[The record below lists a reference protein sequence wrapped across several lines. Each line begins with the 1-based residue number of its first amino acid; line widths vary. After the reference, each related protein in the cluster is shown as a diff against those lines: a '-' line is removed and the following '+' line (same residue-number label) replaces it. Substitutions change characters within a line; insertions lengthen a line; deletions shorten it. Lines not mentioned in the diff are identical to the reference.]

1 MYPIPTVYITDPK
14 NNIDPPVNS
23 GRIFFQ
29 QILFKNHK
37 NYLQLTLNNIKIINR
52 VFYDLRVYSDK
63 KQQEVKT
70 VGFEF
75 AESNE
80 GVVNIKVIGCGG
92 GGCNAVNRM
101 IRAGV
106 EGVDFVVINT
116 DKPVLD
122 NSSAPIKLQIG
133 EKLTKGKG
141 AGSDPN
147 VGENSALESREEI
160 EATLRG
166 ADMVFIAAGMGG
178 GTGTGSAPVVAEI
191 AKDMGIL
198 TVAIVTKPFGFE
210 GRMKMKTA
218 EAGIEKLR
226 AHVDSLIVIP
236 NEKLKDATNERITLL
251 NAFQVADDV
260 LRQGVQSISDLIL
273 IPGLVNVDFADVHKI
288 MKDAGNA
295 HMGVGRA
302 AGEDKAVKAAEM
314 AISSPLLETSIEGA
328 TGVIFN
334 ITASP
339 DIGMDEVDEASRMV
353 EQAAHPD
360 ANIIWGVALNNDL
373 DDEIIVTVI
382 ATGFPSGDKVNK
394 GVVAEEPQL
403 GFIESIG
410 EEAEE
415 EADDLNFLDL
425 FANLGE

>member
-1 MYPIPTVYITDPK
+1 MFYGQKVY
-14 NNIDPPVNS
+14 
-23 GRIFFQ
+23 
-29 QILFKNHK
+29 L
-37 NYLQLTLNNIKIINR
+37 YKI
-52 VFYDLRVYSDK
+52 
-63 KQQEVKT
+63 QQEVKT

-75 AESNE
+75 AESND

-106 EGVDFVVINT
+106 GGVDFVVINT
-116 DKPVLD
+116 DKPVLE
-122 NSSAPIKLQIG
+122 NSSAPTKLQIG

-178 GTGTGSAPVVAEI
+178 GTGTGSAPIVAEI

-236 NEKLKDATNERITLL
+236 NEKLKDVTQERITLL

-302 AGEDKAVKAAEM
+302 AGENKAIKAAEM
-314 AISSPLLETSIEGA
+314 AISSPLLETSIDGA

-382 ATGFPSGDKVNK
+382 ATGFPSGDRVNK

-403 GFIESIG
+403 GFIGSIG
-410 EEAEE
+410 EEPQD

>member
-1 MYPIPTVYITDPK
+1 M
-14 NNIDPPVNS
+14 
-23 GRIFFQ
+23 
-29 QILFKNHK
+29 
-37 NYLQLTLNNIKIINR
+37 
-52 VFYDLRVYSDK
+52 
-63 KQQEVKT
+63 
-70 VGFEF
+70 GFEF

-191 AKDMGIL
+191 DKDMGIL

-210 GRMKMKTA
+210 GRMKMRTA

-236 NEKLKDATNERITLL
+236 NEKLKDATDERITLL

-302 AGEDKAVKAAEM
+302 SGKDKAVNAAAM

-382 ATGFPSGDKVNK
+382 ATGFPSGEKAER
-394 GVVAEEPQL
+394 GVVAEEPML
-403 GFIESIG
+403 GFNTVAEAP
-410 EEAEE
+410 AEE
-415 EADDLNFLDL
+415 DPADDLNFLDL

>member
-1 MYPIPTVYITDPK
+1 MA
-14 NNIDPPVNS
+14 S
-23 GRIFFQ
+23 
-29 QILFKNHK
+29 
-37 NYLQLTLNNIKIINR
+37 
-52 VFYDLRVYSDK
+52 
-63 KQQEVKT
+63 
-70 VGFEF
+70 FEF
-75 AESNE
+75 ADSGE

-101 IRAGV
+101 IKAGV
-106 EGVDFVVINT
+106 QGVDFVVVNT

-122 NSSAPIKLQIG
+122 ASPAPIKVQIG

-141 AGSDPN
+141 AGSDPL
-147 VGENSALESREEI
+147 VGENSAVESREEI
-160 EATLRG
+160 EAVLRG

-226 AHVDSLIVIP
+226 AHVDSLIIIP
-236 NEKLKDATNERITLL
+236 NEKLKDVSTERITLL

-302 AGEDKAVKAAEM
+302 SGKDKAVNAAAM
-314 AISSPLLETSIEGA
+314 AISSPLLETSIDGA

-373 DDEIIVTVI
+373 EDEIIVTVI
-382 ATGFPSGDKVNK
+382 ATGFPSSESSQKGLVADEPILAFPGTAVEEDK
-394 GVVAEEPQL
+394 
-403 GFIESIG
+403 
-410 EEAEE
+410 EE
-415 EADDLNFLDL
+415 EQEDELNFLDL

>member
-1 MYPIPTVYITDPK
+1 MA
-14 NNIDPPVNS
+14 N
-23 GRIFFQ
+23 
-29 QILFKNHK
+29 
-37 NYLQLTLNNIKIINR
+37 
-52 VFYDLRVYSDK
+52 
-63 KQQEVKT
+63 
-70 VGFEF
+70 FEY
-75 AESNE
+75 AEGGE

-101 IRAGV
+101 IKAGV
-106 EGVDFVVINT
+106 QGVEFVVINT
-116 DKPVLD
+116 DKTVLD
-122 NSSAPIKLQIG
+122 DSPAQVKLQIG
-133 EKLTKGKG
+133 QKLTKGQG
-141 AGSDPN
+141 AGSDPQ

-160 EATLRG
+160 EGILRG

-218 EAGIEKLR
+218 EAGIERLR
-226 AHVDSLIVIP
+226 AHVDSLIIIP
-236 NEKLKDATNERITLL
+236 NEKLKDVSAERVTLL
-251 NAFQVADDV
+251 NAFTVADDV

-302 AGEDKAVKAAEM
+302 SGKDMAVNAAAM
-314 AISSPLLETSIEGA
+314 AISSPLLETSIDGA

-373 DDEIIVTVI
+373 QDEIIVTVI
-382 ATGFPSGDKVNK
+382 ATGFPSAERTRQ
-394 GVVAEEPQL
+394 GVQAEEPQL
-403 GFIESIG
+403 TFPTLEGAG
-410 EEAEE
+410 ETENAGS
-415 EADDLNFLDL
+415 DDLNFLDL

>member
-1 MYPIPTVYITDPK
+1 MA
-14 NNIDPPVNS
+14 S
-23 GRIFFQ
+23 
-29 QILFKNHK
+29 
-37 NYLQLTLNNIKIINR
+37 
-52 VFYDLRVYSDK
+52 
-63 KQQEVKT
+63 
-70 VGFEF
+70 FEYT
-75 AESNE
+75 ESADS
-80 GVVNIKVIGCGG
+80 VVNIKVIGCGG

-101 IRAGV
+101 IKAGV
-106 EGVDFVVINT
+106 QGVEFVVVNP
-116 DKPVLD
+116 DRPVLE
-122 NSSAPIKLQIG
+122 SSPATTKVQIG

-147 VGENSALESREEI
+147 IGENSALESREEI
-160 EATLRG
+160 EAMLRG

-210 GRMKMKTA
+210 GQRKMKTA

-236 NEKLKDATNERITLL
+236 NDKLKDATNERITLL
-251 NAFQVADDV
+251 NAFQIADDV

-273 IPGLVNVDFADVHKI
+273 ITGLVNVDFADVHKI

-302 AGEDKAVKAAEM
+302 SGKDKAVAAATM
-314 AISSPLLETSIEGA
+314 AISSPLLETSIDGA

-339 DIGMDEVDEASRMV
+339 DIGMDEVYEASQMI

-360 ANIIWGVALNNDL
+360 ANIIWGAALNSDL
-373 DDEIIVTVI
+373 EDEIIVTVI
-382 ATGFPSGDKVNK
+382 ATGFPSAERNRTGL
-394 GVVAEEPQL
+394 VADEPMLNFPGTEESTKEEDSLDL
-403 GFIESIG
+403 GFM
-410 EEAEE
+410 
-415 EADDLNFLDL
+415 DL

>member
-14 NNIDPPVNS
+14 NNIDPPVKS

-403 GFIESIG
+403 GFIDSIG

>member
-1 MYPIPTVYITDPK
+1 MNINCRRYIGPM
-14 NNIDPPVNS
+14 I
-23 GRIFFQ
+23 
-29 QILFKNHK
+29 
-37 NYLQLTLNNIKIINR
+37 Y
-52 VFYDLRVYSDK
+52 
-63 KQQEVKT
+63 
-70 VGFEF
+70 FEF
-75 AESNE
+75 AEA
-80 GVVNIKVIGCGG
+80 GDDVVNIKVIGCGG

-101 IRAGV
+101 IKAGV
-106 EGVDFVVINT
+106 KGVEFIVMNT
-116 DKPVLD
+116 DRPVLD
-122 NSSAPIKLQIG
+122 SSAAPIKLQIG

-141 AGSDPN
+141 AGSDPV
-147 VGENSALESREEI
+147 VGENSALENKEEI
-160 EATLRG
+160 QAALRG
-166 ADMVFIAAGMGG
+166 ADMIFIAAGMGG

-198 TVAIVTKPFGFE
+198 TVAIVTKPFSFE
-210 GRMKMKTA
+210 GGLKMKRA

-226 AHVDSLIVIP
+226 EHVDSLIVIP
-236 NEKLKDATNERITLL
+236 NEKLKDVSSERITLL

-273 IPGLVNVDFADVHKI
+273 IPGLVNVDFADVHII

-302 AGEDKAVKAAEM
+302 SGADKAVNAAAM

-353 EQAAHPD
+353 QQAAHPD
-360 ANIIWGVALNNDL
+360 ANIIWGVALNEDL
-373 DDEIIVTVI
+373 QDEIIVTVI
-382 ATGFPSGDKVNK
+382 ATGFPTKGQSRGLAAAAEAVDLFPVADEKVEEK
-394 GVVAEEPQL
+394 EDVVD
-403 GFIESIG
+403 
-410 EEAEE
+410 
-415 EADDLNFLDL
+415 DDLNFLNL

>member
-1 MYPIPTVYITDPK
+1 MA
-14 NNIDPPVNS
+14 S
-23 GRIFFQ
+23 
-29 QILFKNHK
+29 
-37 NYLQLTLNNIKIINR
+37 
-52 VFYDLRVYSDK
+52 
-63 KQQEVKT
+63 
-70 VGFEF
+70 FEYT
-75 AESNE
+75 ESADS
-80 GVVNIKVIGCGG
+80 VVNIKVVGCGG

-101 IRAGV
+101 IKAGV
-106 EGVDFVVINT
+106 QGVEFVVVNT
-116 DKPVLD
+116 DRPVLE
-122 NSSAPIKLQIG
+122 SSPAQTKVQIG

-147 VGENSALESREEI
+147 IGENSALESREEI
-160 EATLRG
+160 EAMLRG

-210 GRMKMKTA
+210 GQRKMKTA

-236 NEKLKDATNERITLL
+236 NDKLKDATNERITLL
-251 NAFQVADDV
+251 NAFQIADDV

-273 IPGLVNVDFADVHKI
+273 ITGLVNVDFADVHKI

-302 AGEDKAVKAAEM
+302 SGKDKAVAAATM
-314 AISSPLLETSIEGA
+314 AISSPLLETSIDGA

-339 DIGMDEVDEASRMV
+339 DIGMDEVYEASQMI

-360 ANIIWGVALNNDL
+360 ANIIWGAALNSDL
-373 DDEIIVTVI
+373 EDEIIVTVI
-382 ATGFPSGDKVNK
+382 ATGFPSAERNRTGL
-394 GVVAEEPQL
+394 VADEPML
-403 GFIESIG
+403 NFPGTDES
-410 EEAEE
+410 EKEE
-415 EADDLNFLDL
+415 EAVDLNFLDL

>member
-1 MYPIPTVYITDPK
+1 M
-14 NNIDPPVNS
+14 
-23 GRIFFQ
+23 
-29 QILFKNHK
+29 
-37 NYLQLTLNNIKIINR
+37 
-52 VFYDLRVYSDK
+52 
-63 KQQEVKT
+63 
-70 VGFEF
+70 GFEF
-75 AESNE
+75 ADSNE

-106 EGVDFVVINT
+106 QGVDFVVINT

-178 GTGTGSAPVVAEI
+178 GTGTGSAPIVAEI

-210 GRMKMKTA
+210 GRMKMRTA

-236 NEKLKDATNERITLL
+236 NEKLKDATEERITLL
-251 NAFQVADDV
+251 NAFTVADDV

-302 AGEDKAVKAAEM
+302 SGKDKAVNAAAM

-382 ATGFPSGDKVNK
+382 ATGFPSGEKAER
-394 GVVAEEPQL
+394 GVVAEEPML
-403 GFIESIG
+403 GFNTVAESPV
-410 EEAEE
+410 EEDP
-415 EADDLNFLDL
+415 ADDLNFLDL

>member
-1 MYPIPTVYITDPK
+1 M
-14 NNIDPPVNS
+14 
-23 GRIFFQ
+23 
-29 QILFKNHK
+29 
-37 NYLQLTLNNIKIINR
+37 
-52 VFYDLRVYSDK
+52 
-63 KQQEVKT
+63 
-70 VGFEF
+70 FEY
-75 AESNE
+75 AESGE

-101 IRAGV
+101 IRSGV
-106 EGVDFVVINT
+106 QGVDFVVVNT
-116 DKPVLD
+116 DKPVLEA
-122 NSSAPIKLQIG
+122 SAAGTKLQIG

-141 AGSDPN
+141 AGSDPV
-147 VGENSALESREEI
+147 VGENSALENREEI

-210 GRMKMKTA
+210 GRLKMKTA

-226 AHVDSLIVIP
+226 QHVDSLIIIP
-236 NEKLKDATNERITLL
+236 NEKLKDVSEERITLL

-302 AGEDKAVKAAEM
+302 SGENKAVNAAAM
-314 AISSPLLETSIEGA
+314 AISSPLLETSIDGA

-373 DDEIIVTVI
+373 EDEIIVTVI
-382 ATGFPSGDKVNK
+382 ATGFPSNK
-394 GVVAEEPQL
+394 QTANGVIAEEPKL
-403 GFIESIG
+403 GFPSLSDQQAKED
-410 EEAEE
+410 EAE
-415 EADDLNFLDL
+415 DDLNFLDL
-425 FANLGE
+425 FANLGD

>member
-1 MYPIPTVYITDPK
+1 MA
-14 NNIDPPVNS
+14 S
-23 GRIFFQ
+23 
-29 QILFKNHK
+29 
-37 NYLQLTLNNIKIINR
+37 
-52 VFYDLRVYSDK
+52 
-63 KQQEVKT
+63 
-70 VGFEF
+70 FEYT
-75 AESNE
+75 ESVDN
-80 GVVNIKVIGCGG
+80 VVNIKVIGCGG

-101 IRAGV
+101 IRSGVQGV
-106 EGVDFVVINT
+106 EFVVVNT

-122 NSSAPIKLQIG
+122 ASAASTKLQIG

-147 VGENSALESREEI
+147 VGENSALENREEI

-210 GRMKMKTA
+210 GRMKMRTA
-218 EAGIEKLR
+218 EQGIEKLR
-226 AHVDSLIVIP
+226 KHVDSLIIIP
-236 NEKLKDATNERITLL
+236 NEKLKDVSEERITLL

-302 AGEDKAVKAAEM
+302 SGENKAVNAAKM

-373 DDEIIVTVI
+373 QDEIIVTVI
-382 ATGFPSGDKVNK
+382 ATGFPTNQKTAN
-394 GVVAEEPQL
+394 GVIAEEPQL
-403 GFIESIG
+403 GFSSFPAEENKP
-410 EEAEE
+410 EEAEDE
-415 EADDLNFLDL
+415 LNFLDL

>member
-1 MYPIPTVYITDPK
+1 MA
-14 NNIDPPVNS
+14 N
-23 GRIFFQ
+23 
-29 QILFKNHK
+29 
-37 NYLQLTLNNIKIINR
+37 
-52 VFYDLRVYSDK
+52 
-63 KQQEVKT
+63 
-70 VGFEF
+70 FEY
-75 AESNE
+75 AESGE

-101 IRAGV
+101 IRSGV
-106 EGVDFVVINT
+106 QGVDFVAVNT

-122 NSSAPIKLQIG
+122 ASSAPTKLQIG

-141 AGSDPN
+141 AGSDPQI
-147 VGENSALESREEI
+147 GENSALENREEI

-191 AKDMGIL
+191 AKDMGVL

-218 EAGIEKLR
+218 ETGIEKLR
-226 AHVDSLIVIP
+226 AHVDSLIIIP
-236 NEKLKDATNERITLL
+236 NEKLKDATAERITLL

-302 AGEDKAVKAAEM
+302 SGKDKAVADAGM
-314 AISSPLLETSIEGA
+314 AIASPLLDTSVDGA

-382 ATGFPSGDKVNK
+382 ATGFPSGERARK
-394 GVVAEEPQL
+394 GL
-403 GFIESIG
+403 
-410 EEAEE
+410 
-415 EADDLNFLDL
+415 EADEPLMTFPGAADTGAESEDPADELNFLDL

>member
-1 MYPIPTVYITDPK
+1 MA
-14 NNIDPPVNS
+14 N
-23 GRIFFQ
+23 
-29 QILFKNHK
+29 
-37 NYLQLTLNNIKIINR
+37 
-52 VFYDLRVYSDK
+52 
-63 KQQEVKT
+63 
-70 VGFEF
+70 FEF
-75 AESNE
+75 AESGE

-101 IRAGV
+101 IKAGV
-106 EGVDFVVINT
+106 QGVDFVVVNT
-116 DKPVLD
+116 DKPVLE
-122 NSSAPIKLQIG
+122 SSPAPVKLQIG

-141 AGSDPN
+141 AGSDPL
-147 VGENSALESREEI
+147 VGENSAIESKEEI

-191 AKDMGIL
+191 AKSMGIL

-218 EAGIEKLR
+218 EAGIAKLR
-226 AHVDSLIVIP
+226 ENVDSLIIIP
-236 NEKLKDATNERITLL
+236 NEKLKDVSAERITLL

-302 AGEDKAVKAAEM
+302 SGKDKAVNAAAM
-314 AISSPLLETSIEGA
+314 AISSPLLETSIAGA

-339 DIGMDEVDEASRMV
+339 DIGMDEVDEASSMV
-353 EQAAHPD
+353 AQAAHPD

-373 DDEIIVTVI
+373 NDEIIVTVI
-382 ATGFPSGDKVNK
+382 ATGFPSGEKDSR
-394 GVVAEEPQL
+394 GVVAEEPKPL
-403 GFIESIG
+403 FAENPADSSEEDPADAFNFI
-410 EEAEE
+410 
-415 EADDLNFLDL
+415 DL
-425 FANLGE
+425 FSNLGE

>member
-1 MYPIPTVYITDPK
+1 MASFVYT
-14 NNIDPPVNS
+14 
-23 GRIFFQ
+23 
-29 QILFKNHK
+29 
-37 NYLQLTLNNIKIINR
+37 
-52 VFYDLRVYSDK
+52 
-63 KQQEVKT
+63 
-70 VGFEF
+70 
-75 AESNE
+75 ESVDN
-80 GVVNIKVIGCGG
+80 VVNIKVIGCGG

-101 IRAGV
+101 IRSGVQGV
-106 EGVDFVVINT
+106 EFVVVNT

-122 NSSAPIKLQIG
+122 ASAAGTKLQIG

-141 AGSDPN
+141 AGSDPI
-147 VGENSALESREEI
+147 VGENSALENREEI
-160 EATLRG
+160 EAVLRG

-191 AKDMGIL
+191 AKEMGIL

-210 GRMKMKTA
+210 GKMKMRTA

-226 AHVDSLIVIP
+226 QHVDSLIIIP
-236 NEKLKDATNERITLL
+236 NEKLKDVSAERITLL

-302 AGEDKAVKAAEM
+302 SGENKAVEAAKM
-314 AISSPLLETSIEGA
+314 AISSPLLETSIDGA

-373 DDEIIVTVI
+373 QDEIIVTVI
-382 ATGFPSGDKVNK
+382 ATGFPSNK
-394 GVVAEEPQL
+394 QATSGVIAEEPKI
-403 GFIESIG
+403 GFPSLNSEETKE
-410 EEAEE
+410 EEAE
-415 EADDLNFLDL
+415 DDLNFLDL
-425 FANLGE
+425 FANLGD

>member
-1 MYPIPTVYITDPK
+1 MASFVYT
-14 NNIDPPVNS
+14 
-23 GRIFFQ
+23 
-29 QILFKNHK
+29 
-37 NYLQLTLNNIKIINR
+37 
-52 VFYDLRVYSDK
+52 
-63 KQQEVKT
+63 
-70 VGFEF
+70 
-75 AESNE
+75 ESVDN
-80 GVVNIKVIGCGG
+80 VVNIKVIGCGG

-101 IRAGV
+101 IRSGVQGV
-106 EGVDFVVINT
+106 EFVVVNT

-122 NSSAPIKLQIG
+122 ASSATTKLQIG

-141 AGSDPN
+141 AGSDPI
-147 VGENSALESREEI
+147 VGENSALENREEI

-191 AKDMGIL
+191 AKEMGIL

-210 GRMKMKTA
+210 GRMKMRTA
-218 EAGIEKLR
+218 EQGIEKLR
-226 AHVDSLIVIP
+226 QHVDSLIVIP
-236 NEKLKDATNERITLL
+236 NEKLKDVSAERITLL

-302 AGEDKAVKAAEM
+302 SGENKAVEAAKM
-314 AISSPLLETSIEGA
+314 AISSPLLETSIDGA

-373 DDEIIVTVI
+373 QDEIIVTVI
-382 ATGFPSGDKVNK
+382 ATVFPSNKQAASGVIAEEPKLGFPSLLNEDTK
-394 GVVAEEPQL
+394 E
-403 GFIESIG
+403 
-410 EEAEE
+410 EEAET
-415 EADDLNFLDL
+415 DLNFLDL
-425 FANLGE
+425 FANLGD

>member
-1 MYPIPTVYITDPK
+1 M
-14 NNIDPPVNS
+14 
-23 GRIFFQ
+23 
-29 QILFKNHK
+29 
-37 NYLQLTLNNIKIINR
+37 
-52 VFYDLRVYSDK
+52 
-63 KQQEVKT
+63 
-70 VGFEF
+70 GFEF

-403 GFIESIG
+403 GFVDSIG